1 MTELLLIK
9 ILVLISFAFLAYK
22 ITYRIIKYVTNI
34 KEHPKLDAAVVS
46 GILSLLFYDLFLRFI

>member
-1 MTELLLIK
+1 MIELLLIK

-46 GILSLLFYDLFLRFI
+46 GILS

>member
-1 MTELLLIK
+1 MTEFLLIK

-46 GILSLLFYDLFLRFI
+46 GILSLFFYDLFLRFI